1 MKTRKPKNPDLV
13 SQEKAASSW
22 VGKIIRDSF
31 ENILGLVIGT
41 EWDGDNLFLQVR
53 FPGEKTFRK
62 VYLDPRPDGN
72 CLTPDMPKA
81 RYRPPRP
88 EDLEKLKQQRLA
100 NKAKRSN

>member
-1 MKTRKPKNPDLV
+1 MKARKPKNPDIV

-22 VGKIIRDSF
+22 VGKIVRDSF
-31 ENILGLVIGT
+31 ENILGLVVGT
-41 EWDGDNLFLQVR
+41 DWDKNNLFLQVR
-53 FPGEKTFRK
+53 FLGEPKARK

-88 EDLEKLKQQRLA
+88 EDLQKLKEKRE
-100 NKAKRSN
+100 AKSKSA